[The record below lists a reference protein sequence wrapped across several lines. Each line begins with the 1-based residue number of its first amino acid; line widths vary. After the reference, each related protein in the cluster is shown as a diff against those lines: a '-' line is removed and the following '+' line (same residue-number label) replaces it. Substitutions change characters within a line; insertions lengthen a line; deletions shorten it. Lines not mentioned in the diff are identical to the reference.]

1 MSWRPVRAACLLG
14 AVLLQGGAAVGAA
27 EEATPVLV
35 QSAPGRFEIAARDP
49 SAAHGVA
56 TLAEETWRLLEGPF
70 GLPQG
75 FASPVFVRLIEERR
89 SPLFM
94 VEAEPGGIVSLRIRW
109 VRGEEPPPRTV
120 REALVSGLIVRR
132 AVAAHGAMARAG
144 VPAWLSLGAAGWC
157 ETRAD
162 PAYADAVKYRSER
175 SAVPEL
181 AQVLSA
187 TAAPEAL
194 ELGSLWLF
202 TLLQAETTRAAEWPA
217 FLAKISQGEP
227 SEKALDEIYP
237 GRFESPEDREL
248 WWQTGWHQLR
258 RVRTLP
264 GLDAL
269 ESRLELAALARFVF
283 APGESDRVTPLR
295 AILDPR
301 RNVIV
306 GVELRRRSAE
316 LARLL
321 PLLHPFYR
329 NAGLSLSTAF
339 ESVGLSPIRR
349 DEACAQFD
357 ADWADAVALETASRA
372 ALDAL
377 EQRR

>member
-1 MSWRPVRAACLLG
+1 MIRRSVRAAGLLG
-14 AVLLQGGAAVGAA
+14 AFLLLSNMGASAA

-35 QSAPGRFEIAARDP
+35 RSAPGRFEIAARDP

-56 TLAEETWRLLEGPF
+56 TLAEETWRLLEAPL
-70 GLPQG
+70 GLPSA
-75 FASPVFVRLIEERR
+75 FTSAVFVRLVEERR
-89 SPLFM
+89 ASSFQ

-109 VRGEEPPPRTV
+109 VPGEEPAPRTV

-132 AVAAHGAMARAG
+132 AVATHGTTGRVA
-144 VPAWLSLGAAGWC
+144 VPAWLSIGAAGWC
-157 ETRAD
+157 ETRAN

-181 AQVLSA
+181 ASVLAA
-187 TAAPEAL
+187 TAPGEAL
-194 ELGSLWLF
+194 ELGAIWLF
-202 TLLQAETTRAAEWPA
+202 TLLQAETTRAGEWPA
-217 FLAKISQGEP
+217 FLSRVSKGEP
-227 SEKALDEIYP
+227 SEKVLEEIYP
-237 GRFESPEDREL
+237 GRFESLAEREL

-264 GLDAL
+264 GLDAA
-269 ESRLELAALARFVF
+269 ESRLELATLARFVF

-295 AILDPR
+295 AILEPR
-301 RNVIV
+301 RNLVV
-306 GVELRRRSAE
+306 GVELRRRSVE
-316 LARLL
+316 LAKLT

-329 NAGLSLSTAF
+329 NAGLSLAAAF

-349 DEACAQFD
+349 DEACAQFE
-357 ADWADAVALETASRA
+357 ADWAAAVALETASRA

>member
-1 MSWRPVRAACLLG
+1 M
-14 AVLLQGGAAVGAA
+14 
-27 EEATPVLV
+27 LV

-49 SAAHGVA
+49 SAGHGVA
-56 TLAEETWRLLEGPF
+56 ALAEETWRLLEGPL
-70 GLPQG
+70 GLPQS
-75 FASPVFVRLIEERR
+75 FSSPVFVRLSEERR
-89 SPLFM
+89 APLFQ

-132 AVAAHGAMARAG
+132 TVAAHGASARPT

-157 ETRAD
+157 ETRSN

-175 SAVPEL
+175 TAVPEL

-187 TAAPEAL
+187 TAAPEVL
-194 ELGSLWLF
+194 ELGAFWLF
-202 TLLQAETTRAAEWPA
+202 TLLQAESTRAAEWPA
-217 FLAKISQGEP
+217 FLARVSRGEP
-227 SEKALDEIYP
+227 SEKLLEELYP
-237 GRFESPEDREL
+237 ARFESPEDREL

-264 GLDAL
+264 GLDAA
-269 ESRLELAALARFVF
+269 ESRAELAMLARFVF

-301 RNVIV
+301 RNVVV
-306 GVELRRRSAE
+306 GIELRRRSVE
-316 LARLL
+316 LAKIL

-329 NAGLSLSTAF
+329 NAGLSLAGVFESTA
-339 ESVGLSPIRR
+339 LSPIRR
-349 DEACAQFD
+349 DEACAQFE
-357 ADWADAVALETASRA
+357 ADWAEAVALETASKA

-377 EQRR
+377 ERRVK